1 MCTWLLV
8 CLGRQGV
15 AASASDNFGSGKLLA
30 AIGGHSNPEG
40 HEHAHEHALHEA
52 RISHVRTT
60 LNNRLHAVLA
70 GSRTRQFEKWASKQG
85 DLQVISMHGVDES
98 KLDFDKDGDNGDGR
112 VASSDGLF
120 PDDAINLSI
129 IGGVG
134 VPELNQG
141 NHVEL
146 PGEHGVSMLD
156 LFLRSIRLSFHFTP
170 VVSTSW
176 LAFLSSTF
184 RTKVWFKWVATCLA
198 SSGPAFIK
206 WGEHIYVNCHRRFFS
221 FSCANVHRQDNGPQP
236 ALTCF
241 RSRCV
246 LLCLNCTT
254 MPQAIHG
261 STRRRS
267 WKRVLACQRA
277 LF

>member
-1 MCTWLLV
+1 MEKRSTKAKRTTVVCTWLLV

-15 AASASDNFGSGKLLA
+15 HVGASAASASDNFGSGKLVA
-30 AIGGHSNPEG
+30 AMGGLSNPEE
-40 HEHAHEHALHEA
+40 HEHENQHEHALHEA

-98 KLDFDKDGDNGDGR
+98 KLDFDKDGDDGDGR
-112 VASSDGLF
+112 TESSDGLF
-120 PDDAINLSI
+120 PDDAINLSM
-129 IGGVG
+129 IGGLG

-146 PGEHGVSMLD
+146 PGEHGVSVLD
-156 LFLRSIRLSFHFTP
+156 LLLRSIQLGFHFTP

-206 WGEHIYVNCHRRFFS
+206 WGEHIF
-221 FSCANVHRQDNGPQP
+221 
-236 ALTCF
+236 
-241 RSRCV
+241 
-246 LLCLNCTT
+246 
-254 MPQAIHG
+254 I
-261 STRRRS
+261 
-267 WKRVLACQRA
+267 
-277 LF
+277 